1 MTTTAN
7 LVLLVGQ
14 SPLYQELKELL
25 EAKGYL
31 VTSEIDRSTSSDLAI
46 AIEVTNLE
54 LTRKQSLL
62 QQLDAMCSAHV
73 PILTTTLGV
82 TATEAASWLTHPSR
96 LVGFGTFVPLSH
108 RCLIEVAPALQT
120 DSKVLSKVVAFL
132 ETLFP
137 EVEIVDDEVGLVF
150 PRVLSLIIN
159 EAIFAYMEGTAEKE
173 AIDTAMRYGTNYP
186 MGPFEWVDQIGLDEV
201 YAVIRGLHQNL
212 GEERYRPAP
221 LLRKMVLAGWYGE
234 RAGRG
239 FYVYPREKEGL
250 A

>member
-1 MTTTAN
+1 MTTKTN

-14 SPLYQELKELL
+14 SPLYRELRELL
-25 EAKGYL
+25 ERKGYV
-31 VTSEIDRSTSSDLAI
+31 VTSEIDISTSSDLLI

-54 LTRKQSLL
+54 LAHKQSLL
-62 QQLDAMCSAHV
+62 QQLDKMCPSHV

-82 TATEAASWLTHPSR
+82 TATEAASWIAHPSR
-96 LVGFGTFVPLSH
+96 LVGFGTFVPLAYRS
-108 RCLIEVAPALQT
+108 LIEVAPALQT
-120 DSKVLSKVVAFL
+120 DSKILSETVAFL

-159 EAIFAYMEGTAEKE
+159 EAIFAQIEGTAEKE

-186 MGPFEWVDQIGLDEV
+186 MGPFEWADQIGLDEV
-201 YAVIRGLHQNL
+201 YAVIRGLYQNL

-221 LLRKMVLAGWYGE
+221 LLRKMVLAGRHGK
-234 RAGRG
+234 GTGQG